1 MVTRSFLTAGRAIF
15 TVEPPPGLVSQGC
28 RAHYTF
34 QIRRKEASG
43 RWREPA
49 WFASLLTGPENT
61 RDFTYLGKLNTE
73 TGEVHLTQASRFNDH
88 TWPVYIL
95 RRVLDRI
102 WRGEGT
108 VIEQTGWKVY
118 HSGHCGRCGRVLTV
132 PSSIQSGIG
141 PECAT
146 RLET

>member
-34 QIRRKEASG
+34 QIRRKEVSG

-61 RDFTYLGKLNTE
+61 RNFTYLGKLNTE
-73 TGEVHLTQASRFNDH
+73 TGEVHLTQASRFNDQ
-88 TWPVYIL
+88 TWPVWIL
-95 RRVLDRI
+95 RRVLDHI
-102 WRGEGT
+102 WRGEGD
-108 VIEQTGWKVY
+108 
-118 HSGHCGRCGRVLTV
+118 RADRVEGV
-132 PSSIQSGIG
+132 PFG
-141 PECAT
+141 PLRSLRACIDCPVLHPV
-146 RLET
+146 RHRP